1 MPGYRKLGRASNQR
15 KAILRNQVTN
25 LLWHG
30 RIETT
35 EARAK
40 EVRSIAEKLITLA
53 VNEYDKTVKVTKEV
67 NNEKGQTVTLEVT
80 NDMPSRL
87 HARRQMMAYL
97 YDIKDLR
104 KEDETKK
111 EYAERQREVRHPLV
125 EKMFNDYGP
134 KYREKNSK
142 QTTGGG
148 YTRILKK
155 GPRRGDGAE
164 AVIIELV

>member
-1 MPGYRKLGRASNQR
+1 MPEQRKLSRTTDQR
-15 KAILRNQVTN
+15 KALLRNQVTA

-40 EVRSIAEKLITLA
+40 EVRKIAEKLITLA
-53 VNEYDKTVKVTKEV
+53 VNEYDNSETVTKGV
-67 NNEKGQTVTLEVT
+67 NNEKGQTVDFEVT
-80 NDMPSRL
+80 NDKPSKL
-87 HARRQMMAYL
+87 NARRKMMSVL
-97 YDIKDLR
+97 YTQ
-104 KEDETKK
+104 KEDREEGETKK
-111 EYAERQREVRHPLV
+111 EYADRSREVKHPLV
-125 EKMFNDYGP
+125 EKMFNEYGP
-134 KYREKNSK
+134 KYRKRKEELG
-142 QTTGGG
+142 QGGG

>member
-1 MPGYRKLGRASNQR
+1 MPGPRKLGRPSDQR
-15 KAILRNQVTN
+15 KALLRNQVTN

-40 EVRSIAEKLITLA
+40 EIRSIAEKLITLA

-80 NDMPSRL
+80 NDMPSKL
-87 HARRQMMAYL
+87 HARRKMMAYL

-104 KEDETKK
+104 QEDETKK
-111 EYAERQREVRHPLV
+111 EYAERLREVKHPLI
-125 EKMFNDYGP
+125 EKMFNEYGP
-134 KYREKNSK
+134 KYRERNEQQNSR
-142 QTTGGG
+142 GG

-164 AVIIELV
+164 VVVVELV